1 MTLEPGGGKEST
13 EERLES
19 DASSSCS
26 SPSLISSSDFSSVCD
41 SDSPASSD
49 LVVRTR
55 VWNGD
60 ISVDRSVLKDCILT
74 ALSFS
79 FCFLI
84 GRLGDSG
91 DGVQGLSS

>member
-1 MTLEPGGGKEST
+1 MTLEPAGGKEST

-26 SPSLISSSDFSSVCD
+26 SPSLVSSSDFSSVCD

-49 LVVRTR
+49 LVIRTR
-55 VWNGD
+55 VWDGD
-60 ISVDRSVLKDCILT
+60 ISVDSPVLKDCILT
-74 ALSFS
+74 ALRFS
-79 FCFLI
+79 FCFVT

-91 DGVQGLSS
+91 DGIQGLSS